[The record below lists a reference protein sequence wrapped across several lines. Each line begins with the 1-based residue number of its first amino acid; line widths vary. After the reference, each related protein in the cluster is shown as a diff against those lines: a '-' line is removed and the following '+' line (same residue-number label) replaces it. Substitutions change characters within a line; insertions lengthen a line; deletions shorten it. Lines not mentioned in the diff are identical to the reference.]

1 MHGPL
6 YVYDVQDCLL
16 CKLKQ
21 SEWVSHHGK
30 KENGMIKCHAP
41 FWNKEELILHYI
53 DTQVNQQ
60 NVGGKNSDGVRCPPH
75 HSQKEVQLFSLFPIK
90 NAVIPMLIVLLG
102 LGNYLI
108 SYFWK
113 YWFDERIG
121 PTREHRKYDYNDV
134 WLSSYSSWG
143 KTQNIT
149 IWHEIVCVGVGWSL

>member
-1 MHGPL
+1 
-6 YVYDVQDCLL
+6 
-16 CKLKQ
+16 
-21 SEWVSHHGK
+21 
-30 KENGMIKCHAP
+30 MIKCHAP

-60 NVGGKNSDGVRCPPH
+60 NVGGKNSDGVRCHPH

-113 YWFDERIG
+113 Y
-121 PTREHRKYDYNDV
+121 
-134 WLSSYSSWG
+134 
-143 KTQNIT
+143 
-149 IWHEIVCVGVGWSL
+149 